1 VQQLGHC
8 GGDRRAKQGDGEDH
22 EHELAQAAAAA
33 AVGVG
38 LLLGR
43 VFRRSSQVREALD
56 AQERETPAERQE
68 PPQEGPRVA

>member
-1 VQQLGHC
+1 MNTWWWVAIGLIAWFGVS
-8 GGDRRAKQGDGEDH
+8 
-22 EHELAQAAAAA
+22 LA
-33 AVGVG
+33 VG